1 MCAFVIYGLLI
12 SFSEIHLKQQHTKIF
27 HQLINV
33 GRFYI
38 YKTIINYIIISFYV
52 HSTQNNNNKKVNMKV
67 KHCLS
72 VYFTI
77 TLVSSFCRT
86 HIHIIHSY
94 SFFLFFWRGVQVQ
107 IPYTQ
112 LQTHTH
118 PFTWRPS
125 LLSLGKKKRK
135 IHSKLMIN
143 WPGQRP
149 KYTMMIIRLYKR
161 KWKKKKKQAT
171 IDVYYYYYF
180 HCKIKSIWFFGV
192 DHG

>member
-1 MCAFVIYGLLI
+1 MCVCAFVIYGLLI

-94 SFFLFFWRGVQVQ
+94 SFFLFFGEGCKFKFHTHN
-107 IPYTQ
+107 YKH
-112 LQTHTH
+112 THTH
-118 PFTWRPS
+118 LHDDHHYYHWER
-125 LLSLGKKKRK
+125 KKERF
-135 IHSKLMIN
+135 IQN
-143 WPGQRP
+143 
-149 KYTMMIIRLYKR
+149 
-161 KWKKKKKQAT
+161 
-171 IDVYYYYYF
+171 
-180 HCKIKSIWFFGV
+180 
-192 DHG
+192 